1 MTVFSFIDRM
11 KEMSTPVAYI
21 AVGILG
27 LFLIFIIIKML
38 FGMGR
43 GTWRQLVRTGA
54 TLLAAIVSFIAG
66 DIIAGRI
73 VGSLDVNNLETLIQ
87 EIEMRVPQSGNIIR
101 SVLGAIDTE
110 MIEYLLLLPATIIL
124 IPILTTVMFL
134 VINLIFKIIRAIL
147 IKIFK
152 FKKAKTNSQRLGGAL
167 LAAVEGLIWVT
178 MVIFPLT
185 GLMTLADAAC
195 TEAID
200 ADPAANYELKVT
212 YDEYLAP
219 FTENPVFTFVE
230 GIGADAMTESI
241 ATVKIDGKRTN
252 MRRQVLSVAHIF
264 VVDARALQGA
274 DFTALT
280 AEEQAALES
289 IVDTL
294 AESPFTCGL
303 MVSTLNTIPTLYQSG
318 LIPTDNLGGGDTQV
332 VIEAF
337 MDFLSQVETDT
348 LDDDLDTIL
357 GFYFGFCDSGILG
370 ALSGGE
376 DIMAFIS
383 DDYNGDR
390 HILTMLNTL
399 SGNERTKGI
408 VDSLYNLVL
417 SAAFS
422 GSGDESEGGEDNP
435 VADVNISDVRDGLNN
450 IVSVNRDQYETEE
463 EYREVLSDTISSTL
477 NDTVGVEIDQETADE
492 IADYVDENFSEQIGE
507 LTDEEFNELM
517 FEVIDIYQGY
527 LNGEEINPD
536 DLENLLPGGGSGEG
550 DAANPDHVHT
560 EVVIDAVP
568 ASCTQFGSTKGI
580 YCPGCGETILEPTL
594 LPMTDH
600 VYTDKYDSDCN
611 KCGHRRDAECRHS
624 NTEVVRGY
632 AATCSKTGLTDG
644 KKCADCG
651 EILTAQ
657 KSISK
662 LNCTEGDWIIDKA
675 PTTTETG
682 AKHTECTVCGRVV
695 SRETIDMIPLPSE
708 GLSYYF
714 EESTQSYMVR
724 GIGTCTDTDLV
735 IPASYEGYPVR
746 GISYQAFTAN
756 KNITSVYL
764 PDTIEVIGYC
774 AFNGCSSLVS
784 INLPESLTTISEAA
798 FGYCSSL
805 QSIVIPNGVTII
817 QHEAFNQC
825 TSLTSVVIGDSVE
838 TISYDAFSN
847 CSKLKSVKMGK
858 SVENIY
864 SYAFHNC
871 TSLNGITLP
880 DTMDYIASD
889 AFSGCS
895 SLYRIRIPI
904 SVTLISADAFKGCY
918 NLTVECEAASKPV
931 AWSKTWSNGV
941 KNVYWGC

>member
-66 DIIAGRI
+66 DVIAGRI

-87 EIEMRVPQSGNIIR
+87 EIEAQVPQSGNIIR

-134 VINLIFKIIRAIL
+134 VINLIFKIIRGIV
-147 IKIFK
+147 IKILK
-152 FKKAKTNSQRLGGAL
+152 FKKAKTNPQRLGGAL

-195 TEAID
+195 TEAMNSEG
-200 ADPAANYELKVT
+200 PSSELRET
-212 YDEYLAP
+212 YDEYIAP

-280 AEEQAALES
+280 PEEQAAVES
-289 IVDTL
+289 IANTL
-294 AESPFTCGL
+294 ADSPFTSGL
-303 MVSTLNTIPTLYQSG
+303 MVSTMNALPTLYESD
-318 LIPTDNLGGGDTQV
+318 LIPMDNLGEGETQV

-348 LDDDLDTIL
+348 LEDDLDTIL

-370 ALSGGE
+370 ALSGGD

-422 GSGDESEGGEDNP
+422 GSGNESEGGEDNP
-435 VADVNISDVRDGLNN
+435 VADVNINDVREGLNN

-492 IADYVDENFSEQIGE
+492 IANYVDENFSEQIGE

-536 DLENLLPGGGSGEG
+536 DLENL
-550 DAANPDHVHT
+550 
-560 EVVIDAVP
+560 
-568 ASCTQFGSTKGI
+568 
-580 YCPGCGETILEPTL
+580 
-594 LPMTDH
+594 
-600 VYTDKYDSDCN
+600 
-611 KCGHRRDAECRHS
+611 
-624 NTEVVRGY
+624 
-632 AATCSKTGLTDG
+632 
-644 KKCADCG
+644 
-651 EILTAQ
+651 
-657 KSISK
+657 
-662 LNCTEGDWIIDKA
+662 
-675 PTTTETG
+675 
-682 AKHTECTVCGRVV
+682 
-695 SRETIDMIPLPSE
+695 IPPQE
-708 GLSYYF
+708 
-714 EESTQSYMVR
+714 
-724 GIGTCTDTDLV
+724 
-735 IPASYEGYPVR
+735 
-746 GISYQAFTAN
+746 
-756 KNITSVYL
+756 
-764 PDTIEVIGYC
+764 
-774 AFNGCSSLVS
+774 
-784 INLPESLTTISEAA
+784 
-798 FGYCSSL
+798 
-805 QSIVIPNGVTII
+805 
-817 QHEAFNQC
+817 
-825 TSLTSVVIGDSVE
+825 
-838 TISYDAFSN
+838 
-847 CSKLKSVKMGK
+847 
-858 SVENIY
+858 
-864 SYAFHNC
+864 
-871 TSLNGITLP
+871 
-880 DTMDYIASD
+880 
-889 AFSGCS
+889 
-895 SLYRIRIPI
+895 
-904 SVTLISADAFKGCY
+904 
-918 NLTVECEAASKPV
+918 
-931 AWSKTWSNGV
+931 
-941 KNVYWGC
+941 

>member
-1 MTVFSFIDRM
+1 MTVFSFIREM

-27 LFLIFIIIKML
+27 LFLVFIIFKML
-38 FGMGR
+38 FGMRR

-54 TLLAAIVSFIAG
+54 TLLAAVVSFIAG
-66 DIIAGRI
+66 DFVAGKI
-73 VGSLDVNNLETLIQ
+73 VGSLDVKNLESLIQ
-87 EIEMRVPQSGNIIR
+87 QIEMQLPEAGDAIR
-101 SVLGAIDTE
+101 TVLGAIDTD
-110 MIEYLLLLPATIIL
+110 MIEYILLLPATIII
-124 IPILTTVMFL
+124 IPILTVVLFL
-134 VINLIFKIIRAIL
+134 VINLIFKIIRGII
-147 IKIFK
+147 IKILK
-152 FKKAKTNSQRLGGAL
+152 FKKAKTGSQRLGGAL

-178 MVIFPLT
+178 MVLFPLT
-185 GLMTLADAAC
+185 GMLSLADAAY
-195 TEAID
+195 TEAMNVEG
-200 ADPAANYELKVT
+200 ASEELRET
-212 YDEYLAP
+212 YDEYISP
-219 FTENPVFTFVE
+219 FTENPVFTFIRD
-230 GIGADAMTESI
+230 IGADAMTESI
-241 ATVKIDGKRTN
+241 ATVRLGGKRTN
-252 MRRQVLSVAHIF
+252 MRHQVLATARII
-264 VVDARALQGA
+264 VVDAKTLEGA

-280 AEEQAALES
+280 ADQQVALES
-289 IVDTL
+289 IIDTL
-294 AESPFTCGL
+294 AESPFTSGIL
-303 MVSTLNTIPTLYQSG
+303 VGAMNTLPTLYRSD
-318 LIPTDNLGGGDTQV
+318 LIPIDMGEDFEPIIDSL
-332 VIEAF
+332 
-337 MDFLSQVETDT
+337 MSFLSEISEDT
-348 LDDDLDTIL
+348 LESDLDTVMD
-357 GFYFGFCDSGILG
+357 FYFGFCDSGILT

-376 DIMAFIS
+376 DIMKFIS
-383 DDYNGDR
+383 DDYNGER

-399 SGNERTKGI
+399 SGNGRTKRI

-417 SAAFS
+417 SAAFT
-422 GSGDESEGGEDNP
+422 GSGEGEDNP
-435 VADVNISDVRDGLNN
+435 IADVNINDVRDGLNN
-450 IVSVNRDQYETEE
+450 IVSVNRDQYETVE
-463 EYREVLSDTISSTL
+463 EYREVLSNTISTTINDTI
-477 NDTVGVEIDQETADE
+477 GVELDRETADE
-492 IADYVDENFSEQIGE
+492 IANYVDENFSEQIGD

-517 FEVIDIYQGY
+517 FEVIDIYQSF
-527 LNGEEINPD
+527 LNGDEVDPD
-536 DLENLLPGGGSGEG
+536 DLENLIPGGGST
-550 DAANPDHVHT
+550 DVTDPDHVHT
-560 EVVIDAVP
+560 EVVIDPVA
-568 ASCTQFGSTKGI
+568 ASCSRYGSTKGI
-580 YCPGCGETILEPTL
+580 YCSACGETIMEPTL
-594 LPMTDH
+594 IPMLDH
-600 VYTDKYDSDCN
+600 TYTDKYDTDCN
-611 KCGHRRDAECRHS
+611 VCGYKRNAECRHS
-624 NTEVVRGY
+624 NTQVVKGY

-644 KKCADCG
+644 KKCSDCG

-657 KSISK
+657 QTISK
-662 LNCTEGDWIIDKA
+662 IKCTESGWIIDKS

-682 AKHTECTVCGRVV
+682 AKHTECTVCGKII

-746 GISYQAFTAN
+746 GIFYQAFTAN

-805 QSIVIPNGVTII
+805 QSIVIPNGVTKI
-817 QHEAFNQC
+817 QNEAFNRC

-838 TISYDAFSN
+838 TISYNAFSN

-871 TSLNGITLP
+871 TSLNEITLP
-880 DTMDYIASD
+880 DTMDYISSD

-918 NLTVECEAASKPV
+918 NLTVECEAASKPA